1 MDDEQYR
8 AARNKVIGRLGLRA
22 TFVLNL
28 LFFLTIF
35 LLILRDAPVGDD
47 AVVAAMFSVIWFGI
61 LLIHG
66 GIVFNL
72 FGGLIDRAARRELE
86 QATRLAEKP
95 KRHAL
100 ELGEDGELVEIV
112 EDWGD
117 SEQMKRGNSG

>member
-28 LFFLTIF
+28 LFFLTII

-47 AVVAAMFSVIWFGI
+47 AVVAAMFSVVWFGI

-72 FGGLIDRAARRELE
+72 FGGLIDRAAQRELE
-86 QATRLAEKP
+86 RGRLAEKP

-117 SEQMKRGNSG
+117 SEQAKRRNTG